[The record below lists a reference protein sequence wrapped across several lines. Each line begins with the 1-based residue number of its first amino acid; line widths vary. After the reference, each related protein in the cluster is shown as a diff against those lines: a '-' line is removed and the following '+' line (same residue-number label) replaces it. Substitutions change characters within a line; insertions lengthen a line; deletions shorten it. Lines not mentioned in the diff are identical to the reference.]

1 MASGPRDRAISC
13 GPYHSAQ
20 WPMGDSCLYRAA
32 LTCRRRGGT
41 SPASPSSRTAR
52 ASATSNTTASPG
64 SRPQM
69 KVTTQSSHAEVSCI
83 TQSSQEISMNSTVQ
97 RG

>member
-1 MASGPRDRAISC
+1 VASGPKTGPFRC
-13 GPYHSAQ
+13 GPYHSAN
-20 WPMGDSCLYRAA
+20 PRLGDAPLYGAA
-32 LTCRRRGGT
+32 LTCRRNGGT
-41 SPASPSSRTAR
+41 SPASPNRRTAL

-69 KVTTQSSHAEVSCI
+69 KVTTQSSHAGVSCI
-83 TQSSQEISMNSTVQ
+83 TQSSQEISMYSTVQ